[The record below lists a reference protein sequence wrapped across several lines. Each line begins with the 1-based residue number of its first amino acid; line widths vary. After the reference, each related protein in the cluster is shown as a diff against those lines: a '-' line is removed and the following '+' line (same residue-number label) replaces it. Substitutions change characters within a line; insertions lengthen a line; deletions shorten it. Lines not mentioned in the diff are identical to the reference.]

1 MPVFLQTLDFSSSI
15 LNSPPTL
22 NLIHPHGLALGKKAC
37 APYQLVTP
45 FDPPT
50 LFWHPICVFRYDR

>member
-15 LNSPPTL
+15 LNSTPNL
-22 NLIHPHGLALGKKAC
+22 NLIYPHSLALGKAC

-45 FDPPT
+45 VGPPDT
-50 LFWHPICVFRYDR
+50 FLESCICF